1 MIRIYF
7 ILLVILTPK
16 VGFSEPSEYSLFR
29 DYVQYSSSVDA
40 YSKMCVKNFQP
51 DSAESELFELI
62 NLFNSKIKLS
72 NGDMELLKEKYARIN
87 TSTLSQLT
95 RLGLDK
101 KKRLC
106 TNYLKVFERF
116 DEKRNE
122 KLDEIVELIGK

>member
-1 MIRIYF
+1 MTRIYC
-7 ILLVILTPK
+7 ILILTLLPK
-16 VGFSEPSEYSLFR
+16 VGFSESSNYSLFR

-51 DSAESELFELI
+51 ELVETELFELI
-62 NLFNSKIKLS
+62 NLLNERVALS
-72 NGDMELLKEKYARIN
+72 SSEIGQLKEKYTRIN

-106 TNYLKVFERF
+106 KNYLKVFERF

-122 KLDEIVELIGK
+122 KLDEIMELIEK

>member
-1 MIRIYF
+1 MIRIYC
-7 ILLVILTPK
+7 ILILTLLPK
-16 VGFSEPSEYSLFR
+16 VGFSESSGYSLFR

-51 DSAESELFELI
+51 NLVEVELFELI
-62 NLFNSKIKLS
+62 NLLNEKARLS
-72 NGDMELLKEKYARIN
+72 SSEIEQLKEKYARIN

-106 TNYLKVFERF
+106 KNYLKVFERF

-122 KLDEIVELIGK
+122 KLDEIMELIEK

>member
-1 MIRIYF
+1 MTRIYC
-7 ILLVILTPK
+7 ILILTLLPK
-16 VGFSEPSEYSLFR
+16 VGFSESSDYSLFR

-51 DSAESELFELI
+51 ELVETELFELI
-62 NLFNSKIKLS
+62 NLLNEKVGLS
-72 NGDMELLKEKYARIN
+72 SSEIEQLKEKYTRIN

-101 KKRLC
+101 KNRLC
-106 TNYLKVFERF
+106 KNYLKVFERF

-122 KLDEIVELIGK
+122 KLNEITELIKK

>member
-1 MIRIYF
+1 MTRIYC
-7 ILLVILTPK
+7 ILILTLLPK
-16 VGFSEPSEYSLFR
+16 VGFSESSDYSLFR

-51 DSAESELFELI
+51 ELVETELFELI
-62 NLFNSKIKLS
+62 NLLNEKVGLS
-72 NGDMELLKEKYARIN
+72 SSEIEQLKEKYTRIN

-101 KKRLC
+101 KKCLC
-106 TNYLKVFERF
+106 KNYLKVFERF

-122 KLDEIVELIGK
+122 KLKKYGVIKK

>member
-1 MIRIYF
+1 MMRTYC
-7 ILLVILTPK
+7 ILLVILIPNI
-16 VGFSEPSEYSLFR
+16 GFSESSEYPLFK

-40 YSKMCVKNFQP
+40 YSKRCIKNFQP
-51 DSAESELFELI
+51 DLAESELFELI
-62 NLFNSKIKLS
+62 NLLNGEIKLS
-72 NGDMELLKEKYARIN
+72 NNDMERLKEKYLRIN

-106 TNYLKVFERF
+106 INYLKVFERF

-122 KLDEIVELIGK
+122 KLNEIVELIEK

>member
-7 ILLVILTPK
+7 ILLVTLTPN
-16 VGFSEPSEYSLFR
+16 VGFSESSEYSLFR

-40 YSKMCVKNFQP
+40 YSKMCIKNFQP
-51 DSAESELFELI
+51 DLAESELFELI
-62 NLFNSKIKLS
+62 NLFNSKIKLR

-101 KKRLC
+101 EKRLC
-106 TNYLKVFERF
+106 VNYLKVFERF

-122 KLDEIVELIGK
+122 KLDEILELIEK